1 MWRELF
7 CQISIQYSPTYGP
20 VFRGDQIDVDLIN
33 KSFPVTVTEKWNILV
48 GLTRNNRGNDQG
60 TRGTF
65 HRAFCANIR
74 TLFLD
79 IFCLIFPSFS
89 FSFHSYLF
97 LPVTKRLLRAIS
109 LHFVKMRDHCSQYGI
124 QPRPQGFSLKKW
136 EAWYGIWILRVDR
149 WLLSNRNELSRKR
162 GKVSRPCCPRLW
174 C

>member
-33 KSFPVTVTEKWNILV
+33 KSFLVTVTEKWNILV

-60 TRGTF
+60 KRGTF

-79 IFCLIFPSFS
+79 IFCLIFPFLFLLFS
-89 FSFHSYLF
+89 FLFISPCYETPVARYQSPTATNYLGSEVKYLGLAVLVYGVNFMKMF
-97 LPVTKRLLRAIS
+97 LPGHS
-109 LHFVKMRDHCSQYGI
+109 
-124 QPRPQGFSLKKW
+124 PRPG
-136 EAWYGIWILRVDR
+136 APIAIL
-149 WLLSNRNELSRKR
+149 
-162 GKVSRPCCPRLW
+162 P
-174 C
+174 

>member
-65 HRAFCANIR
+65 HRVFCANIR

-79 IFCLIFPSFS
+79 IFCLIFPFLFLLFS
-89 FSFHSYLF
+89 FLF
-97 LPVTKRLLRAIS
+97 ISPCYETPVARYQSTFRQNARPLSSVWNPTSSPGVFPK
-109 LHFVKMRDHCSQYGI
+109 KMGGLVWNLD
-124 QPRPQGFSLKKW
+124 LK
-136 EAWYGIWILRVDR
+136 GR
-149 WLLSNRNELSRKR
+149 
-162 GKVSRPCCPRLW
+162 
-174 C
+174 